1 MRWSADQAAI
11 LKSLWLCDQNH
22 STDFHREPSERW
34 LDHMK
39 SQMTH
44 SETGLFETDAMR
56 AKRYSKQPRGCSL
69 SYMIH
74 YMASFAEPIAKEQ
87 WSLYKKHMGK
97 HFFGL
102 YGFRE
107 YLPTYRGKWT
117 PDSGPI
123 IGGIGVA
130 STGLGMKAAASV
142 DDLVTCSNR
151 DLI

>member
-1 MRWSADQAAI
+1 
-11 LKSLWLCDQNH
+11 
-22 STDFHREPSERW
+22 
-34 LDHMK
+34 
-39 SQMTH
+39 
-44 SETGLFETDAMR
+44 
-56 AKRYSKQPRGCSL
+56 
-69 SYMIH
+69 MIH